1 LKWKSEPVGDLSGF
15 LDKGIAF
22 KGEISFKDTL
32 RIDGR
37 FEGAIKSGNTLI
49 IGESADVNAEIEV
62 RSLYVSGHLRGQ
74 AKVSDRIELSNTARV
89 ESDLNTSVLVVEEG
103 AVFEGRCT
111 MSKDSTGPRQVEDRK
126 AVLKEFPS
134 SK

>member
-1 LKWKSEPVGDLSGF
+1 MWKSEPAGDLSGF
-15 LDKGIAF
+15 LDRGITV
-22 KGEISFKDTL
+22 KGEVSFKDTL

-37 FEGAIKSGNTLI
+37 FEGTIRSGKTLI
-49 IGESADVNAEIEV
+49 IGEAADVNAEIEV
-62 RSLYVSGHLRGQ
+62 SSLYVSGHLRGQ

-89 ESDLNTSVLVVEEG
+89 ECDLNTAVLVVEEG

-111 MSKDSTGPRQVEDRK
+111 MSKDATRPYEVEDRK